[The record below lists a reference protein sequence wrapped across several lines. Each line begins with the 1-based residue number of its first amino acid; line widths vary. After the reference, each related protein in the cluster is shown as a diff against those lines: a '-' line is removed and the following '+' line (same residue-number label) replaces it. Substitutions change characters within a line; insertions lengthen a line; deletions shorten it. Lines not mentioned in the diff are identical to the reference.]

1 MTLAPSRG
9 TLRVDP
15 PMESSRAPVPVA
27 LLAVSAGVI
36 VANLYYNQ
44 PLLALMAASFGVTEE
59 AVGIIPTVT
68 QLGYGAAMLLLVPL
82 GDRYERR
89 SLIVLMTW
97 ASVAALLLVAF
108 APSLPLLAAA
118 SLLLGTTSMVPQ
130 YVVPYAATAAAPHE
144 RGKVVGTVMGG
155 LLIGILLSRTVSG
168 VVGQRFGWRVMYL
181 AAALAMVVAAVVLRA
196 RLPPQSPE
204 PEQRSVPVRVL
215 YGSIFGIVR
224 DEPVVRLHSI
234 IGGLAFA
241 SFSVF
246 WSTLAFQIGGPPFHM
261 GSGVVGAFGVV
272 GVVGAIAAPLVG
284 RFADQRDSRIVNVAA
299 LLVTLL
305 SFGVFAAFGSSLLGL
320 GVGVILMDLGV
331 QANHISNQTRIFSLN
346 PAMRNRLNTVYM
358 STYFAG
364 GALGSAIGAVAWH
377 AARWNGV
384 CLAGAALNATALV
397 VFYFARRVVPR
408 AA

>member
-1 MTLAPSRG
+1 MVRSPLPPSSA
-9 TLRVDP
+9 V
-15 PMESSRAPVPVA
+15 ESASPGAPVPVA

-44 PLLALMAASFGVTEE
+44 PLLALMAGSFGVSEE
-59 AVGIIPTVT
+59 AVGSIPTVT

-89 SLIVLMTW
+89 SLIVLMTC
-97 ASVAALLLVAF
+97 ASALALLLVAF
-108 APSLPLLAAA
+108 APSLPMLAAA

-130 YVVPYAATAAAPHE
+130 YVVPYAAAAAAPHE
-144 RGKVVGTVMGG
+144 RGRVVGSVMGG

-168 VVGQRFGWRVMYL
+168 VVGERFGWRVMYI
-181 AAALAMVVAAVVLRA
+181 AAAVVMVVTAVVLRA
-196 RLPPQSPE
+196 RLPRQA
-204 PEQRSVPVRVL
+204 PEQKVPLRAL
-215 YGSIFGIVR
+215 YTSILRIVR
-224 DEPVVRLHSI
+224 EEPVVRLHAVL
-234 IGGLAFA
+234 GGLAFA

-246 WSTLAFQIGGPPFHM
+246 WSTLAFQIAGPPFHY
-261 GSGVVGAFGVV
+261 GSSVVGAFGVV

-284 RFADQRDSRIVNVAA
+284 RFADTRDSRIVNAMA
-299 LLVTLL
+299 LLVCLL
-305 SFGVFAAFGSSLLGL
+305 SFGVFAAFGSSLVGL
-320 GVGVILMDLGV
+320 GVGVVLMDLGV

-364 GALGSAIGAVAWH
+364 GALGSAIGAFSWH
-377 AARWNGV
+377 VARWPAV
-384 CLAGAALNATALV
+384 CFAGAALNATALV

-408 AA
+408 AATAS

>member
-1 MTLAPSRG
+1 
-9 TLRVDP
+9 
-15 PMESSRAPVPVA
+15 MESSRAPVPVA
-27 LLAVSAGVI
+27 LLAVSAGAI

-44 PLLALMAASFGVTEE
+44 PLLALMAASFGVTQE
-59 AVGIIPTVT
+59 AVGTIPTLT

-89 SLIVLMTW
+89 SLIVLMTG

-118 SLLLGTTSMVPQ
+118 SLLLGATSMVPQ

-168 VVGQRFGWRVMYL
+168 VVGQRFGWRVMYI

-204 PEQRSVPVRVL
+204 QKVPVRAL
-215 YGSIFGIVR
+215 YGSIFRIVR
-224 DEPVVRLHSI
+224 DEPVVRLHSV
-234 IGGLAFA
+234 IGALAFA

-246 WSTLAFQIGGPPFHM
+246 WSTLAFQLGGPPFFM

-284 RFADQRDSRIVNVAA
+284 RFADKRDSRIVNVAA

-305 SFGVFAAFGSSLLGL
+305 SFGVFAAFGGGLLGL

-364 GALGSAIGAVAWH
+364 GALGSAIGSVAWH

-408 AA
+408 AAAA